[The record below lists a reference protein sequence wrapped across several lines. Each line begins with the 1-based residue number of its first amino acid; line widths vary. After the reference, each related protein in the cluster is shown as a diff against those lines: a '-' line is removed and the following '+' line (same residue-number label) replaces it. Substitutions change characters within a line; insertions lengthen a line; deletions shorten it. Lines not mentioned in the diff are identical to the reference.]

1 MKRYLIVKHF
11 LYGTYQTDEVTKKDL
26 IDLRAGMIANIID
39 VHNGTMFDHE
49 NNEWVKIA
57 DKKQP

>member
-26 IDLRAGMIANIID
+26 IDQRAGMIANIID
-39 VHNGTMFDHE
+39 IQNGTMFDHE
-49 NNEWVKIA
+49 NNEWVKIG